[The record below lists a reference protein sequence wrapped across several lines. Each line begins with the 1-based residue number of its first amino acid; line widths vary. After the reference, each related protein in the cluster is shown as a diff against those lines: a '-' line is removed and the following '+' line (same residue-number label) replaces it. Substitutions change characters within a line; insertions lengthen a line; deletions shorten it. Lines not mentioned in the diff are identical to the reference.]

1 MYLCGVPD
9 ANEVIPWMPAWIRFR
24 IASESESESGRL
36 GGERLDG
43 SRNSVWCYFGLSH
56 RLDDMSPLR
65 AVHLARDVSMVLT
78 VNTVIP

>member
-9 ANEVIPWMPAWIRFR
+9 ANAAIPWMSACVRFR
-24 IASESESESGRL
+24 IASESESGRL

-43 SRNSVWCYFGLSH
+43 SRNSVWCYLGLSH
-56 RLDDMSPLR
+56 RLDDVSPLR